1 MKADRTFNLGRWD
14 ELDSGGMRAI
24 EIQGRKILLVRQG
37 DDVTAIGAECP
48 HAGGPLAEGVLADGK
63 IICPWHKAAFCARS
77 GARIDPPAV
86 DNLDSYA
93 IEIRN
98 GDIMLRSTE
107 PLPPVKRTAQKDE
120 RRFVILGAGAA
131 GFSAAQELRNTGFAG
146 AVTLISHE
154 DDLPYDRTILSKSY
168 LSGGEGGEKSPLQG
182 KEFFKTHNIVRVK
195 GEISGIDGEEKSVL
209 LSDGRKLPYNAA
221 LIATGGTVIAPDFP
235 GGDLENVFTL
245 RSQSDAAHIL
255 GKAKHSRHAVV
266 IGASFIG
273 MEAAAALTERGLDV
287 TVIGTESAPFEKQL
301 GAEIGNVFREI
312 HEEKSVKFRLGAKID
327 RIEGDKTVQA
337 VILKGGEKLP
347 ADLVVAGLGVK
358 PATGFI
364 QALTRKSDHAIKVDS
379 HLRLAKDLYAA
390 GDIAAFPLYGKTRLI
405 RVEHWRVAEQQGI
418 IAARNMAGGDARFTA
433 VPYFWTIQYMI
444 RLDYVGHASGKDEL
458 IVRGDLGARDFIAYY
473 LQDGI
478 VAAAAGMNRDKDM
491 AAIIALMN
499 RRQNWKLD
507 ELHPR
512 NASPAKILTA
522 KA

>member
-1 MKADRTFNLGRWD
+1 MQKDQTFNLGRLD

-63 IICPWHKAAFCARS
+63 IICPWHKASFCASS
-77 GARIDPPAV
+77 GARLDPPAV
-86 DNLDSYA
+86 DDLESYA
-93 IEIRN
+93 IEIQD
-98 GDIMLRSTE
+98 GDIVLRNANA
-107 PLPPVKRTAQKDE
+107 LPPAERTAQKDA

-146 AVTLISHE
+146 AITLISHE

-168 LSGGEGGEKSPLQG
+168 LSGGEGGEKSPLQD
-182 KEFFKTHNIVRVK
+182 KEFFDANNIVRVK
-195 GEISGIDGEEKSVL
+195 GEISGLDVEEKSIL
-209 LSDGRKLPYNAA
+209 LSDGRKMPYDAA
-221 LIATGGTVIAPDFP
+221 LIATGGAATAPDFP

-245 RSQSDAAHIL
+245 RSRSDAARIL
-255 GKAKHSRHAVV
+255 GKAKGSRRAVV

-287 TVIGTESAPFEKQL
+287 TVIGTESAPFEHQL
-301 GAEIGNVFREI
+301 GAVLGNVYRKI
-312 HEEKSVKFRLGAKID
+312 HEEKSVKFRLSAKVD
-327 RIEGDKTVQA
+327 RIEGDKAVQA
-337 VILKGGEKLP
+337 VILQDGEKLP

-364 QALTRKSDHAIKVDS
+364 QALTRKSDQAIEVDP

-390 GDIAAFPLYGKTRLI
+390 GDVAVFPVYGKGRLI
-405 RVEHWRVAEQQGI
+405 RVEHWRVAEQQGM
-418 IAARNMAGGDARFTA
+418 IAALNMAGGDACFTA

-444 RLDYVGHASGKDEL
+444 RLDYVGHASAKDEL
-458 IVRGDLGARDFIAYY
+458 VVRGDLGARDFIAYY
-473 LQDGI
+473 LQDGV

-491 AAIIALMN
+491 AAVIALMN
-499 RRQNWKLD
+499 RRQNWTLD

-512 NASPAKILTA
+512 NASPAKILEA